1 MRTQLL
7 ITSWQWSVP
16 GKNVCRLNFCWY
28 HLLLFSLTQNSII
41 VFDRSNHDE
50 SIQAADV
57 TNGGTAMLVLRNFG
71 YLGIHS
77 VVSSTSKLARDRLVD
92 FTGEVQVRLKSD
104 SDILSLPDDEH
115 GLINVA
121 RDWHSDI
128 VSEPTVN
135 GGRLCPQL
143 DNSSRYAQEVA
154 SVPLYIAQ
162 PNSRL
167 PKHLKLRP
175 RFYTT
180 ICNELF
186 LYPLNI
192 ESCTKRNVTV
202 KLEIARLVMRDDLR
216 CLVAIPVSPCIHNS
230 RRGPYLVKEAF
241 TACAY
246 HKIDPQFLDELKV
259 KLPLSNLNSQGRGIL
274 VAMFTAYHVTVRGKK
289 KWPLKSTSPNEGS
302 SALEQIACGF
312 LPLSES
318 EETSCLIE
326 DAVYPIRLK
335 YKARPLHE
343 HIHAGQSNLPDG
355 TIVLEELGSG
365 SDDTRQKDGKG
376 WNFDEFLQKNAS
388 TFHPSPKNKGSD
400 MISAQSSMSSITEK
414 TESVTSDSLAPRA
427 RKQKDQKTKLLANLN
442 LVLNVRTVAMSSVH
456 PQNEVIA
463 KFFDTMPKVPR
474 RLNIDDF
481 RGVWKMSSDDMNSEL
496 AGIISS
502 YEPNSMSNDAHL
514 IQNTIE
520 ISKSTVCPH
529 GHLAAHFIRISFQLW
544 RTVVAGDGTPC
555 IAFADPASTLPLRV
569 HSFSTMLYLF
579 NSISNYLAKSEVK
592 ETNGTQKWSL
602 GTMAQLVSLLFDE
615 EALFLDSTGQPLEE
629 CRDLLQV
636 GNEES
641 DDDET
646 STSVELEE
654 KVVVIENDTPAV
666 SVSTTGDIKGWVTS
680 VDQPKAFNFDTV
692 LPKPRSQELN
702 DRAPS
707 YISLNYSSPSAE
719 FIASD
724 QGRSPSPPTISPT
737 SSQDDIL
744 LKGASGK
751 PAALRVRSSSAPD
764 KNQKNQIK
772 IDTKSDFQ
780 FALSAGASPSS
791 GVILSPFGGTFV
803 AGPAASRRK
812 WLTGTVSLATISED
826 NDKMDNE
833 ATVPPKIERTSD
845 EHTLDGID
853 TEIVLNSVQ
862 KSKVK
867 QMRVPKFQQQAK
879 SITDKI
885 DDIEKVEVIEE
896 VNSTGNDSDSQ
907 SSMTVPSMD
916 EIESAG
922 SAFLDSIDK
931 VYGYG

>member
-1 MRTQLL
+1 LL
-7 ITSWQWSVP
+7 VTLWQWFVP
-16 GKNVCRLNFCWY
+16 GENVCLLDYCWC
-28 HLLLFSLTQNSII
+28 HLLLFSLTQDSII
-41 VFDRSNHDE
+41 IFDRSHHDE
-50 SIQAADV
+50 SIQAADI
-57 TNGGTAMLVLRNFG
+57 TNGGTAMLVMRNFG

-92 FTGEVQVRLKSD
+92 FTGEVQVRRKSD
-104 SDILSLPDDEH
+104 NDILSLPDDEH

-135 GGRLCPQL
+135 GGRLCPKL
-143 DNSSRYAQEVA
+143 DNSSLYAQEVA

-162 PNSRL
+162 PNPRL
-167 PKHLKLRP
+167 TKHLKLRP
-175 RFYTT
+175 GFHTT

-192 ESCTKRNVTV
+192 ESCSKRNVTV
-202 KLEIARLVMRDDLR
+202 KLEVARLVMRDDLR

-246 HKIDPQFLDELKV
+246 HKIDPQFMDELKV

-326 DAVYPIRLK
+326 DSIYPIRLK
-335 YKARPLHE
+335 YRARPLHE
-343 HIHAGQSNLPDG
+343 HIHAEQSNLPDG

-365 SDDTRQKDGKG
+365 SDDKQKDGKT
-376 WNFDEFLQKNAS
+376 WNFDDFLQKNAS
-388 TFHPSPKNKGSD
+388 NFHPSPQKKGSD
-400 MISAQSSMSSITEK
+400 MLSAQSSMSSITEK
-414 TESVTSDSLAPRA
+414 TESITSESLAPRA

-442 LVLNVRTVAMSSVH
+442 LVLNVRTVAISSVH

-463 KFFDTMPKVPR
+463 KFFDKMPKVPR
-474 RLNIDDF
+474 RLNMDDF
-481 RGVWKMSSDDMNSEL
+481 RGVWKMSPDDMNSEL
-496 AGIISS
+496 EGIISS

-529 GHLAAHFIRISFQLW
+529 SHLAAHFIRISFQLW

-579 NSISNYLAKSEVK
+579 NSISNYLAKSEAK

-602 GTMAQLVSLLFDE
+602 GTMTQLVSLLFDE
-615 EALFLDSTGQPLEE
+615 EALFLDSKGQPLEE
-629 CRDLLQV
+629 CRNLLQV

-641 DDDET
+641 ADDET
-646 STSVELEE
+646 STSVEPEE
-654 KVVVIENDTPAV
+654 QVVVVENDTPTV
-666 SVSTTGDIKGWVTS
+666 SVSTTGDIKGWVMST
-680 VDQPKAFNFDTV
+680 DRQKAFNFDTV
-692 LPKPRSQELN
+692 LPTPRLLQELN

-707 YISLNYSSPSAE
+707 YISPNYVSSSAA
-719 FIASD
+719 FIAKD

-751 PAALRVRSSSAPD
+751 PAALKVRSSSAPD
-764 KNQKNQIK
+764 KNQIK
-772 IDTKSDFQ
+772 VDTKSDFQ

-791 GVILSPFGGTFV
+791 GVILSPFGGTSV

-833 ATVPPKIERTSD
+833 ATMPPKIERPSD
-845 EHTLDGID
+845 ENTLDGID
-853 TEIVLNSVQ
+853 TEIVLNSVK

-879 SITDKI
+879 SISDKI
-885 DDIEKVEVIEE
+885 HNIEKVEVIEE
-896 VNSTGNDSDSQ
+896 VNSIGNDSDSQ

-916 EIESAG
+916 EIETAG

-931 VYGYG
+931 VYYG